1 MNELRKLNME
11 ETSIAHASENVYYPP
26 GGLLIWIIVFL
37 EFITFSAGIMVYL
50 SLRQGDI
57 DTFNQSQQLLNSTYG
72 MVNTIVLITSG
83 LLMAT
88 ALGNLKSG
96 NNKKTVFYLSLTI
109 LFGLGFLVLKGFEY
123 NEKFAMGYGF
133 GYNQFF
139 MFYWLLTGFHFIHVL
154 VGVLLLSYM
163 LIKTKSG
170 FYTGTN
176 FEDVETVGVFWHMC
190 DLIWIFLFPIIYLLH

>member
-1 MNELRKLNME
+1 MIENTPVLNAE
-11 ETSIAHASENVYYPP
+11 DKAYYPP

-37 EFITFSAGIMVYL
+37 EFITFSAGIMVFL
-50 SLRQGDI
+50 SFRQGDI
-57 DTFNQSQQLLNSTYG
+57 ELFNESQQMLNSTFG

-88 ALGNLKSG
+88 ALGVLKSG
-96 NNKKTVFYLSLTI
+96 NNKKAVFYISLTV
-109 LFGLGFLVLKGFEY
+109 LFGLVFLILKGFEY
-123 NEKFAMGYGF
+123 NEKMAMGLGF

-154 VGVLLLSYM
+154 VGVLLLTYM
-163 LIKTKSG
+163 RYKTKSG
-170 FYTGTN
+170 FYSGSN
-176 FEDVETVGVFWHMC
+176 YEDVETVGVFWHMC

>member
-1 MNELRKLNME
+1 M
-11 ETSIAHASENVYYPP
+11 TENIVKTDESVYYPP

-50 SLRQGDI
+50 SFRQDDI
-57 DTFNQSQQLLNSTYG
+57 AMFNDSQQLLNSTYG

-88 ALGNLKSG
+88 TLGMLKAG
-96 NNKKTVFYLSLTI
+96 NNKKAVFYISLTI
-109 LFGLGFLVLKGFEY
+109 LFGLAFLVLKGFEY
-123 NEKFAMGYGF
+123 NEKFAMGLGF

-170 FYTGTN
+170 FYSGSN

>member
-1 MNELRKLNME
+1 MTENIVRTNE
-11 ETSIAHASENVYYPP
+11 SVYYPP

-50 SLRQGDI
+50 SFRQD
-57 DTFNQSQQLLNSTYG
+57 DVNLFNESQQLLNSTYG

-88 ALGNLKSG
+88 TLGVLKAG
-96 NNKKTVFYLSLTI
+96 NNKKAVFYISLTI
-109 LFGLGFLVLKGFEY
+109 LFGLVFLVLKGFEY
-123 NEKFAMGYGF
+123 NEKFAMGLGF
-133 GYNQFF
+133 GYNRFF

-163 LIKTKSG
+163 LIKIKSG
-170 FYTGTN
+170 YYSDSN
-176 FEDVETVGVFWHMC
+176 YEDVETVGVFWHMC

>member
-1 MNELRKLNME
+1 MATNITNPPKN
-11 ETSIAHASENVYYPP
+11 IYFPP
-26 GGLLIWIIVFL
+26 GGILIWIIVFL

-50 SLRQGDI
+50 SLRMDNI
-57 DTFNQSQQLLNSTYG
+57 EIYNRSQQLLNSTYG

-88 ALGNLKSG
+88 SLGMLKSG
-96 NNKKTVFYLSLTI
+96 INKKAIFYLSSTI
-109 LFGLGFLVLKGFEY
+109 LFGLVFLILKGFEY
-123 NEKFAMGYGF
+123 NEKIELGLGF

-154 VGVLLLSYM
+154 VGVILLSYV

-170 FYTGTN
+170 FYSGSN

>member
-1 MNELRKLNME
+1 M
-11 ETSIAHASENVYYPP
+11 THIDHSSESVYYPP

-96 NNKKTVFYLSLTI
+96 NNKKAVYYLSLTI
-109 LFGLGFLVLKGFEY
+109 LFGLVFLVLKGFEY
-123 NEKFAMGYGF
+123 NEKMAMGYGF

>member
-1 MNELRKLNME
+1 MK
-11 ETSIAHASENVYYPP
+11 HPSESAYYPP

-50 SLRQGDI
+50 SFRQEDVSL
-57 DTFNQSQQLLNSTYG
+57 FNESQQLLNSTYG

-88 ALGNLKSG
+88 TLGVLKAGKSK
-96 NNKKTVFYLSLTI
+96 NAILYISLTI
-109 LFGLGFLVLKGFEY
+109 FLGLVFLVLKGFEY
-123 NEKFAMGYGF
+123 NEKFELGLTF
-133 GYNQFF
+133 GHNRFF

-163 LIKTKSG
+163 LIKIKSG
-170 FYTGTN
+170 FYSGSN
-176 FEDVETVGVFWHMC
+176 YEDVETTGVFWHMC

>member
-1 MNELRKLNME
+1 
-11 ETSIAHASENVYYPP
+11 
-26 GGLLIWIIVFL
+26 
-37 EFITFSAGIMVYL
+37 MVYL
-50 SLRQGDI
+50 SFRQD
-57 DTFNQSQQLLNSTYG
+57 DVVLFNESQQLLNSTYG

-88 ALGNLKSG
+88 TLGMLKAG
-96 NNKKTVFYLSLTI
+96 NNKKAVFYISLTI
-109 LFGLGFLVLKGFEY
+109 FFGLVFLVLKGFEY
-123 NEKFAMGYGF
+123 NEKFAMGLGF

-154 VGVLLLSYM
+154 VGVILLSYM
-163 LIKTKSG
+163 LVKTKSG
-170 FYTGTN
+170 FYSGSN

>member
-1 MNELRKLNME
+1 MTH
-11 ETSIAHASENVYYPP
+11 TSERIYYPP

-50 SLRQGDI
+50 SFRQADVSL
-57 DTFNQSQQLLNSTYG
+57 FNESQQMLNSTYG
-72 MVNTIVLITSG
+72 MINTIVLITSG

-88 ALGNLKSG
+88 TLGHLKSG
-96 NNKKTVFYLSLTI
+96 NAKKAVSYISLTI
-109 LFGLGFLVLKGFEY
+109 LFGVIFLILKGFEY
-123 NEKFAMGYGF
+123 NEKIELGLTFSH
-133 GYNQFF
+133 NRFF

-154 VGVLLLSYM
+154 VGVILLSYM
-163 LIKTKSG
+163 RIKTKSG
-170 FYTGTN
+170 HYSGNN